1 MRLSSTSN
9 GFAKYCFS
17 NIIKN
22 FSPMWGLNPRPWD
35 KESHALPTELA
46 GLYEINEDIL
56 FVNDHLFFEIFV
68 ELSFV
73 LLKI

>member
-1 MRLSSTSN
+1 
-9 GFAKYCFS
+9 
-17 NIIKN
+17 
-22 FSPMWGLNPRPWD
+22 MWVSNPRSWD
-35 KESHALPTELA
+35 YEYHSLPTELA
-46 GLYEINEDIL
+46 GLYEINEDTL